1 MIRVSERE
9 ISRGSNITALV
20 KDVGGGGRAVA
31 LQFRLF
37 DNFVPLQQLL
47 DAPGIDHGGR
57 MESRR
62 CWSGDGGGTHLQRL
76 QRDGLYVGR
85 RRWLQ
90 RNRFRRGR
98 RKQNVL
104 VVFLRHHNVLALEQA
119 IVQIVQD
126 NGGVCGDLGHM

>member
-1 MIRVSERE
+1 MNERD

-31 LQFRLF
+31 LQFRFF

-57 MESRR
+57 MEGR
-62 CWSGDGGGTHLQRL
+62 CCRSGDVCGTHLQWL
-76 QRDGLYVGR
+76 QRDGLYLGR
-85 RRWLQ
+85 RRRLQ
-90 RNRFRRGR
+90 RDRFRRSR

-126 NGGVCGDLGHM
+126 YGGVCGDLGHM